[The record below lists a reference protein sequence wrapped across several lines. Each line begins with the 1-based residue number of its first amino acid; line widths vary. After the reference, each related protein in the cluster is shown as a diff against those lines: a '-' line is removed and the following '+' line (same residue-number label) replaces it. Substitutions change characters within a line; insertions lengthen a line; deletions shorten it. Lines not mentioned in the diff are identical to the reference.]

1 MNKTILDIGTESWPS
16 AALSNFSAHSFVFRG
31 VHCASMEGLLQSF
44 KFSCSKKQVE
54 VCALV
59 GRKAKFKGKKKKWF
73 LTQTLFWEGIAI
85 GRHSEEFQIILDE
98 AFESLFD
105 QSNDAQRA
113 LMATG
118 HAVLTHSM
126 GKTDA
131 NFTVLTVEEF
141 VSRLMR
147 IRAKLASLQPVEP
160 TLPCS

>member
-1 MNKTILDIGTESWPS
+1 
-16 AALSNFSAHSFVFRG
+16 
-31 VHCASMEGLLQSF
+31 MEGLLQSF
-44 KFSCSKKQVE
+44 KFSCPQKQVE

-59 GRKAKFKGKKKKWF
+59 GSKAKFKGKEKKWF